1 VTASKAK
8 AQEAKGD
15 SARALQTYL
24 TSLLYLR
31 QEAKR
36 DGLDAVADIMRN
48 ALAAIEA
55 WLDTGKASVNSHD
68 VLDSPLCHSLD
79 FLLKWLA
86 LPPDRQREVAQDI
99 ARYEAEASAAEAV
112 PRARR
117 RVSRAI
123 AN

>member
-55 WLDTGKASVNSHD
+55 WLDTGKASISSHD

-86 LPPDRQREVAQDI
+86 LPPERQREVAQDI